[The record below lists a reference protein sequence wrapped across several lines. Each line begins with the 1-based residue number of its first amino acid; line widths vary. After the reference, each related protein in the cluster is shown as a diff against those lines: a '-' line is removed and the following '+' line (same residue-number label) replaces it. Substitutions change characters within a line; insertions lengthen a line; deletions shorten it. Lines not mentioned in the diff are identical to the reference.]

1 MKRTFPAEFVYQ
13 VFSLIIGVILVHAVY
28 VTVVRPNA
36 DAFLAAEQA
45 RVEADPQHVPQR
57 SLYVVVRDFEQEACF
72 VLLLWAFAIMAYKG
86 VATQRQRAL
95 LEQDLIV
102 LGDGQ
107 RIRPDDVAALRESL
121 DALPR
126 RIQDV
131 LLIRGLR
138 TALERFDA
146 TRDVHAVSAATRD
159 LCESEG
165 ERLESELSIVRYV
178 AWAIPSIGF
187 IGTVRGI
194 GDALGQAH
202 RAVEGDI
209 TGVTQSLGVAFNSTF
224 IALVIS
230 IVLMFF
236 VHQLQLVQER
246 LVLDTESYCDRH
258 LIRFLDARRSRDA
271 VAAPHSPTP

>member
-1 MKRTFPAEFVYQ
+1 MKRAFPAEFVYQ

-36 DAFLAAEQA
+36 DAFLAGE
-45 RVEADPQHVPQR
+45 RVRIEADPQHVPQR
-57 SLYVVVRDFEQEACF
+57 SLYVVVRDFEQETCF
-72 VLLLWAFAIMAYKG
+72 VLLLWAFAIMGYKG

-102 LGDGQ
+102 LGEGL
-107 RIRPDDVAALRESL
+107 RIRPEDVGALRESL
-121 DALPR
+121 GVLPR
-126 RIQDV
+126 KIQDV
-131 LLIRGLR
+131 LLIRALR
-138 TALERFDA
+138 TALERFAA
-146 TRDVHAVSAATRD
+146 TRDVQAVSTAMRD

-165 ERLESELSIVRYV
+165 ERLESELSIVRYI

-202 RAVEGDI
+202 RAVAGDI

-246 LVLDTESYCDRH
+246 LVLDTESYCDQH
-258 LIRFLDARRSRDA
+258 LIRFLDSR
-271 VAAPHSPTP
+271 